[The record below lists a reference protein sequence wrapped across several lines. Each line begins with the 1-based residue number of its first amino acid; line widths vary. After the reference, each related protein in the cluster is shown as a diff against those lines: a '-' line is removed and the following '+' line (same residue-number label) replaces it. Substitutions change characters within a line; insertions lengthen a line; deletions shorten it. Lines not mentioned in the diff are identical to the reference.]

1 MNIDKL
7 HIVESGALSVSE
19 RKASLR
25 SYMKKR
31 RGENENRDVKEALL
45 LENFLKSG
53 AAERES
59 FFVYMSFSSEAP
71 TDKLIAYLLAQNKRV
86 YCPRTEGGEIV
97 PVEYGEDFS
106 LSPYGIREPLGKAY
120 EGKIERGGASPSRG
134 GRKRLAPRVRQRIL
148 RQIFETAPRNETH
161 RLLFRFS
168 AGAGGPSRGMG
179 YTRGGDR
186 YGQASAACEKAGWGV
201 LKDVALPPRRGKAEN
216 AVWNKNS

>member
-59 FFVYMSFSSEAP
+59 FFIYMSFSSEAP

-86 YCPRTEGGEIV
+86 YCPRTENGEIV

-120 EGKIERGGASPSRG
+120 EGKIDAAFYKRTAERIGADC
-134 GRKRLAPRVRQRIL
+134 
-148 RQIFETAPRNETH
+148 
-161 RLLFRFS
+161 LL
-168 AGAGGPSRGMG
+168 
-179 YTRGGDR
+179 
-186 YGQASAACEKAGWGV
+186 E
-201 LKDVALPPRRGKAEN
+201 LKCTEDLK
-216 AVWNKNS
+216 KSISYFKKL

>member
-71 TDKLIAYLLAQNKRV
+71 TDKLIAVSACSKQEGVLSKDGGRGDRARRVRRRFFPLALRH
-86 YCPRTEGGEIV
+86 PRAARK
-97 PVEYGEDFS
+97 
-106 LSPYGIREPLGKAY
+106 GIRGKDR
-120 EGKIERGGASPSRG
+120 RGGASPSRG
-134 GRKRLAPRVRQRIL
+134 GRKRRAPRVRQRIL

-168 AGAGGPSRGMG
+168 AGAGGPREEWDIPAEEIV
-179 YTRGGDR
+179 TD
-186 YGQASAACEKAGWGV
+186 K
-201 LKDVALPPRRGKAEN
+201 RRLLAKKREGEF
-216 AVWNKNS
+216 